1 MHINFCDNKNKISD
15 LCKYTKKTSIEYKTR
30 LRNPTAGSVNFFM
43 MQSIYYLS
51 IALLVLHSL
60 CSCYNDHVIC
70 TNNRKKMVPRLH
82 RIYTNVSSIKF
93 PDSGNFILRFC
104 SEEFILEVVISII
117 NKQSILV
124 KGT

>member
-1 MHINFCDNKNKISD
+1 MIIKIRYQI
-15 LCKYTKKTSIEYKTR
+15 CVNIQKKTSIEYKTR

-51 IALLVLHSL
+51 IVLLVLHSL

-93 PDSGNFILRFC
+93 PDSGNLYFDSVLKNSYLKWLFL
-104 SEEFILEVVISII
+104 SLTS
-117 NKQSILV
+117 SPS
-124 KGT
+124 